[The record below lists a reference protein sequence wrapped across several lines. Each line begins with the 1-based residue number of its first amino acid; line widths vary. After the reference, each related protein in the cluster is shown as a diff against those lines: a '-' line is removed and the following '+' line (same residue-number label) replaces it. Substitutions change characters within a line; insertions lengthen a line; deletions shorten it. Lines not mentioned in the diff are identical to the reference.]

1 MGVLSSD
8 EFESEHSEHESRR
21 VGATGREGTLT
32 ENSRAETRPAMMKK
46 NG

>member
-8 EFESEHSEHESRR
+8 EFESEHESRR